1 MSKYLNQLMIALL
14 IGLLAA
20 GYFWAKH
27 TQLDLITRGEGRL
40 IAEGQ
45 NKLVQAPDGGIITA
59 IFVKEGDIV
68 NNNQLLAVINST
80 AAEGSLDEIKA
91 KKNSLLAKLIRLDAE
106 LENTS
111 KSLLKGRLD
120 GFAQNIQESQLALFL
135 ANRSNLRSLLF
146 AIESERD
153 QLEKS
158 LATIKEELSG
168 AKELL
173 SLVNEENEE
182 LSPLIS
188 AGALGASEKFRLK
201 RERAQLTSEIQVL
214 EAKVLQTEAG
224 YIQLEA
230 EIEALQSGYERNI
243 FEERATY
250 INELSEI
257 DTRIPLLEQK
267 LKQTEIRSP
276 SDGIINSL
284 PVSEEETVIKTGEII
299 AEIVPST
306 DNLIVEAFIDP
317 KDIAKIEVSQEA
329 RVSLTAYDA
338 AKYGYLTGRLLKVSV
353 DAVYREE
360 KQSYMYAI
368 EVELINNLADS
379 KGSTVPLNPGMIAQ
393 VDIIRGQQTVLE
405 YFWQPIA
412 KLKDDAFR
420 Q

>member
-1 MSKYLNQLMIALL
+1 MAKYLNQFMIALL
-14 IGLLAA
+14 LGLLAA
-20 GYFWAKH
+20 GYFWAKQ

-45 NKLVQAPDGGIITA
+45 NKLVQAPDGGIVTK
-59 IFVKEGDIV
+59 IFVNEGDIV
-68 NNNQLLAVINST
+68 SNNQLLAVINST
-80 AAEGSLDEIKA
+80 AAEGSLEEIKA
-91 KKNSLLAKLIRLDAE
+91 KKNSLLAKLVRLDAE
-106 LENTS
+106 LKNS
-111 KSLLKGRLD
+111 NKNQLAKSLG
-120 GFAQNIQESQLALFL
+120 GFAENVRESQLALFL

-146 AIESERD
+146 SIESERD

-158 LATIKEELSG
+158 LATIKEQLSG

-173 SLVNEENEE
+173 LLVNEENKE
-182 LSPLIS
+182 LSPLIK

-201 RERAQLTSEIQVL
+201 REKAQLTSEIYVL
-214 EAKVLQTEAG
+214 EAKVLETDAG
-224 YIQLEA
+224 YLKLEA

-250 INELSEI
+250 VNELSEI

-284 PVSEEETVIKTGEII
+284 PVSDEETVIKTGEII
-299 AEIVPST
+299 AEIVPSA
-306 DNLIVEAFIDP
+306 DDLIVEAFIDP
-317 KDIAKIEVSQEA
+317 KDIAKIEVGQEA

-338 AKYGYLTGRLLKVSV
+338 AKYGYLTGRLLKVSA

-368 EVELINNLADS
+368 EVELIDNLIDS
-379 KGSTVPLNPGMIAQ
+379 LGDTVPLNPGMIAQ

>member
-1 MSKYLNQLMIALL
+1 MAKYLNQFMIALL
-14 IGLLAA
+14 LGLLAA

-45 NKLVQAPDGGIITA
+45 NKLVQAPDGGIVTK

-68 NNNQLLAVINST
+68 SNNQLLAVINST
-80 AAEGSLDEIKA
+80 AAEGSLKEIKA
-91 KKNSLLAKLIRLDAE
+91 KKNSLLAKLVRLDAE
-106 LENTS
+106 LKNSTKNQLV
-111 KSLLKGRLD
+111 KSLD
-120 GFAQNIQESQLALFL
+120 GFAENVRESQLALFL

-146 AIESERD
+146 SIESERD

-158 LATIKEELSG
+158 LATIKEQLSG

-173 SLVNEENEE
+173 ILVNEENKE
-182 LSPLIS
+182 LSPLIK

-201 RERAQLTSEIQVL
+201 RERAQLTSEIHVL
-214 EAKVLQTEAG
+214 EAKVLETDAG
-224 YIQLEA
+224 YLKLEA

-250 INELSEI
+250 VNELSEI

-284 PVSEEETVIKTGEII
+284 PVSDEETVIKTGEII
-299 AEIVPST
+299 AEIVPSA
-306 DNLIVEAFIDP
+306 DDLIVEAFIDP
-317 KDIAKIEVSQEA
+317 KDIAKIEVGQKA

-338 AKYGYLTGRLLKVSV
+338 AKYGYLTGRLLKVSA

-368 EVELINNLADS
+368 EVELIDNLIDS
-379 KGSTVPLNPGMIAQ
+379 IGDTVPLNPGMIAQ

>member
-1 MSKYLNQLMIALL
+1 MSKFINQLMIALL
-14 IGLLAA
+14 LGLLAA
-20 GYFWAKH
+20 GYFWAEK

-45 NKLVQAPDGGIITA
+45 NKLVQSPEGGVITE
-59 IFVKEGDIV
+59 IFVSEGDV
-68 NNNQLLAVINST
+68 VSNNQLLAVINST
-80 AAEGSLDEIKA
+80 AAEGSLEEIRA
-91 KKNSLLAKLIRLDAE
+91 KKNSLQAKLVRLDAE
-106 LENTS
+106 LTDDNKYQLGKDLEDFSANV
-111 KSLLKGRLD
+111 R
-120 GFAQNIQESQLALFL
+120 ESQLALFL

-146 AIESERD
+146 SIESERD
-153 QLEKS
+153 QLGKS
-158 LATIKEELSG
+158 LNTIKEQLSG
-168 AKELL
+168 AKKLL
-173 SLVNEENEE
+173 VLVTEENKE
-182 LSPLIS
+182 LSPLIA

-201 RERAQLTSEIQVL
+201 RENTQLTSEIQVL
-214 EAKVLQTEAG
+214 EAKVVETEAG
-224 YIQLEA
+224 YLKLEA
-230 EIEALQSGYERNI
+230 ELKALKSGYERDI
-243 FEERATY
+243 FEERAAY

-257 DTRIPLLEQK
+257 NTRIPLLEQK

-284 PVSEEETVIKTGEII
+284 PVSDEETVIKTGDVI

-306 DNLIVEAFIDP
+306 DDLIVEAYVDP
-317 KDIAKIEVSQEA
+317 KDIAKIEVGQQA

-338 AKYGYLTGRLLKVSV
+338 AKYGYLTGVLLKVSA

-368 EVELINNLADS
+368 EVELINNLVDS
-379 KGSTVPLNPGMIAQ
+379 KGDIVPLNPGMIAQ

>member
-1 MSKYLNQLMIALL
+1 MSKYLNQFMIALL
-14 IGLLAA
+14 IGLLTA

-45 NKLVQAPDGGIITA
+45 NKLVQAPDGGIITE

-91 KKNSLLAKLIRLDAE
+91 KKNSLLAKLMRLDAE

-111 KSLLKGRLD
+111 KSMLKGRLD

-338 AKYGYLTGRLLKVSV
+338 AKYGYLTGRLLKVSA

-379 KGSTVPLNPGMIAQ
+379 KGSTVPLNPGMICLLYTSPSPR
-393 VDIIRGQQTVLE
+393 D
-405 YFWQPIA
+405 
-412 KLKDDAFR
+412 
-420 Q
+420 

>member
-1 MSKYLNQLMIALL
+1 MAKYLNQFMIALL
-14 IGLLAA
+14 LGLLAA

-45 NKLVQAPDGGIITA
+45 NKLVQAPDGGIVTK
-59 IFVKEGDIV
+59 IFVNEGDIV
-68 NNNQLLAVINST
+68 SNNQLLAVINST
-80 AAEGSLDEIKA
+80 AAEGSLKEIKA
-91 KKNSLLAKLIRLDAE
+91 KKNSLLAKLVRLDAE
-106 LENTS
+106 LKNSS
-111 KSLLKGRLD
+111 KNQLAKSLD
-120 GFAQNIQESQLALFL
+120 GFAENVRESQLALFL

-146 AIESERD
+146 SIESERD

-158 LATIKEELSG
+158 LATIKEQLSG

-173 SLVNEENEE
+173 ILVNEENKE
-182 LSPLIS
+182 LSPLIK

-201 RERAQLTSEIQVL
+201 RERAQLTSEIHVL
-214 EAKVLQTEAG
+214 EAKVLETDAG
-224 YIQLEA
+224 YLKLEA

-250 INELSEI
+250 VNELSEI

-284 PVSEEETVIKTGEII
+284 PVSDEETVIKTGEII
-299 AEIVPST
+299 AEIVPSA
-306 DNLIVEAFIDP
+306 DDLIVEAFIDP
-317 KDIAKIEVSQEA
+317 KDIAKIEVGQKA

-338 AKYGYLTGRLLKVSV
+338 AKYGYLTGRLLKVSA

-368 EVELINNLADS
+368 EVELIDNLIDS
-379 KGSTVPLNPGMIAQ
+379 IGDTVPLNPGMIAQ

>member
-1 MSKYLNQLMIALL
+1 MSKYINQLMIALL
-14 IGLLAA
+14 MGLIAA
-20 GYFWAKH
+20 GYFWAKE

-45 NKLVQAPDGGIITA
+45 NKLVQAPEGGIVTE
-59 IFVKEGDIV
+59 IFVSEGDIV
-68 NNNQLLAVINST
+68 SNNQLIAVINST
-80 AAEGSLDEIKA
+80 AAEGSLEEIKT
-91 KKNSLLAKLIRLDAE
+91 KKNSLLAKLVRLDAE
-106 LENTS
+106 LKNADKNKLEKGLEN
-111 KSLLKGRLD
+111 
-120 GFAQNIQESQLALFL
+120 FAENVRESQLALFL
-135 ANRSNLRSLLF
+135 ANRSNLSSRLF
-146 AIESERD
+146 SIESERD

-158 LATIKEELSG
+158 LATIKKQLLG

-173 SLVNEENEE
+173 LLVNEENNE
-182 LSPLIS
+182 LSPLIQ

-201 RERAQLTSEIQVL
+201 RESAQLGSEIQVL
-214 EAKVLQTEAG
+214 EAKVLETEAG
-224 YIQLEA
+224 YLKLDA
-230 EIEALQSGYERNI
+230 ELKAIQSGYEREI
-243 FEERATY
+243 FDERATY

-257 DTRIPLLEQK
+257 NTRIPLLEQK

-276 SDGIINSL
+276 ADGIINSL
-284 PVSEEETVIKTGEII
+284 PVSDEETVIKTGEII

-338 AKYGYLTGRLLKVSV
+338 AKYGYITGVLTKVSA

-368 EVELINNLADS
+368 EVELINSLNDS
-379 KGSTVPLNPGMIAQ
+379 LGASVPLNPGMIAQ

>member
-45 NKLVQAPDGGIITA
+45 NKLVQAPDGGIITE

-68 NNNQLLAVINST
+68 YNNQLLAVINST

-91 KKNSLLAKLIRLDAE
+91 KKNNLLAKLIRLDAE
-106 LENTS
+106 LENTN

-120 GFAQNIQESQLALFL
+120 NFAQNIQESQLALFL

-317 KDIAKIEVSQEA
+317 KDIAKIEVGQEA

-338 AKYGYLTGRLLKVSV
+338 AKYGYLTGRLLKVSA

>member
-14 IGLLAA
+14 LSLIVA
-20 GYFWAKH
+20 GYFWAKQ

-45 NKLVQAPDGGIITA
+45 NKLVQAPDGGIVTKIL
-59 IFVKEGDIV
+59 VKEGDVIT
-68 NNNQLLAVINST
+68 NNQLLAVINST
-80 AAEGSLDEIKA
+80 AAEGSLQEIKA
-91 KKNSLLAKLIRLDAE
+91 KKNSLMAKLVRLDAE
-106 LENTS
+106 LKNADKHQLE
-111 KSLLKGRLD
+111 KSLESFEENVR
-120 GFAQNIQESQLALFL
+120 ESQLALFL
-135 ANRSNLRSLLF
+135 ANRSNLRSLRF
-146 AIESERD
+146 SIESERD

-158 LATIKEELSG
+158 LATIKEQLLG
-168 AKELL
+168 AEELL
-173 SLVNEENEE
+173 GLVNEENKE
-182 LSPLIS
+182 LSPLIA

-201 RERAQLTSEIQVL
+201 RENAQLTSEIQVL
-214 EAKVLQTEAG
+214 EAKVLETEAG
-224 YIQLEA
+224 YLKLEA
-230 EIEALQSGYERNI
+230 ELEALQSGYEQEV
-243 FEERATY
+243 FEERANY
-250 INELSEI
+250 INELSEVN
-257 DTRIPLLEQK
+257 TRIPLLEQK

-299 AEIVPST
+299 AEIVPSM
-306 DNLIVEAFIDP
+306 DDLIVEAFIDP
-317 KDIAKIEVSQEA
+317 KDIAKIEIGQEA

-338 AKYGYLTGRLLKVSV
+338 AKYGYLTGRLLKVSA

-368 EVELINNLADS
+368 EVELINNLIDS
-379 KGSTVPLNPGMIAQ
+379 TGDTVPLNPGMIAQ

>member
-1 MSKYLNQLMIALL
+1 MIALL
-14 IGLLAA
+14 MGLIAA
-20 GYFWAKH
+20 GYFWAKE

-45 NKLVQAPDGGIITA
+45 NKLVQAPEGGIVTE
-59 IFVKEGDIV
+59 IFVSEGDIV
-68 NNNQLLAVINST
+68 SNNQLIAVINST
-80 AAEGSLDEIKA
+80 AAEGSLEEIKA
-91 KKNSLLAKLIRLDAE
+91 KKNSLLAKLVRLDAE
-106 LENTS
+106 LKNADKNKLEKGLEN
-111 KSLLKGRLD
+111 
-120 GFAQNIQESQLALFL
+120 FAENVRESQLALFL
-135 ANRSNLRSLLF
+135 ANRSNLSSRLF
-146 AIESERD
+146 SIESERD

-158 LATIKEELSG
+158 LATIKKQLLG

-173 SLVNEENEE
+173 LLVNEENNE
-182 LSPLIS
+182 LSPLIQ

-201 RERAQLTSEIQVL
+201 RESAQLGSEIQVL
-214 EAKVLQTEAG
+214 EAKVLETEAG
-224 YIQLEA
+224 YLKLDA
-230 EIEALQSGYERNI
+230 ELKAIQSGYEREI
-243 FEERATY
+243 FDERATY

-257 DTRIPLLEQK
+257 NTRIPLLEQK

-276 SDGIINSL
+276 ADGIINSL
-284 PVSEEETVIKTGEII
+284 PVSDEETVIKTGEII

-338 AKYGYLTGRLLKVSV
+338 AKYGYITGVLTKVSA

-368 EVELINNLADS
+368 EVELINSLNDS
-379 KGSTVPLNPGMIAQ
+379 LGASVPLNPGMIAQ

>member
-1 MSKYLNQLMIALL
+1 MIALL
-14 IGLLAA
+14 LGLIAA
-20 GYFWAKH
+20 GYFWAKS

-45 NKLVQAPDGGIITA
+45 NKLVQAPDGGIVTQIL
-59 IFVKEGDIV
+59 VKEGDIV
-68 NNNQLLAVINST
+68 TNNQLLAVINPT
-80 AAEGSLDEIKA
+80 AAEGSLEEIKA
-91 KKNSLLAKLIRLDAE
+91 KKNSLLAKLIRLNAE
-106 LENTS
+106 LENTN
-111 KSLLKGRLD
+111 KSRLKKRLE
-120 GFAQNIQESQLALFL
+120 GFAENIKESQLALFL
-135 ANRSNLRSLLF
+135 ANRSNLRSRLF
-146 AIESERD
+146 AIESQRD

-168 AKELL
+168 ATELL
-173 SLVNEENEE
+173 LLVDEENEE
-182 LSPLIS
+182 LSPLIA

-201 RERAQLTSEIQVL
+201 RESAQLTSEIQVL
-214 EAKVLQTEAG
+214 KAKVFETEAG
-224 YIQLEA
+224 YLKLQA

-250 INELSEI
+250 VNELSEI

-284 PVSEEETVIKTGEII
+284 PVSDEETVIKTGEII

-306 DNLIVEAFIDP
+306 DDLIVEAFIDP
-317 KDIAKIEVSQEA
+317 KDIAKIEVGQEA
-329 RVSLTAYDA
+329 RISLTAYDA
-338 AKYGYLTGRLLKVSV
+338 AKYGYLTGRLSKLSV

-368 EVELINNLADS
+368 EVELINNLMDS
-379 KGSTVPLNPGMIAQ
+379 KGDTVPLNPGMIAQ

>member
-1 MSKYLNQLMIALL
+1 MAKYLNQFMIALL
-14 IGLLAA
+14 LGLLAA

-45 NKLVQAPDGGIITA
+45 NKLVQAPDGGIVTK
-59 IFVKEGDIV
+59 IFVNEGDIV
-68 NNNQLLAVINST
+68 SNNQLLAVINST
-80 AAEGSLDEIKA
+80 AAEGSLKEIKA
-91 KKNSLLAKLIRLDAE
+91 KKNSLLAKLVRLDAE
-106 LENTS
+106 LKNSTKNQLA
-111 KSLLKGRLD
+111 KSLD
-120 GFAQNIQESQLALFL
+120 GFAENVRESQLALFL

-146 AIESERD
+146 SIESERD

-158 LATIKEELSG
+158 LATIKEQLSG

-173 SLVNEENEE
+173 ILVNEENKE
-182 LSPLIS
+182 LSPLIK

-201 RERAQLTSEIQVL
+201 RERAQLTSEIHVL
-214 EAKVLQTEAG
+214 EAKVLETDAG
-224 YIQLEA
+224 YLKLEA

-250 INELSEI
+250 VNELSEI

-284 PVSEEETVIKTGEII
+284 PVSDEETVIKTGEII
-299 AEIVPST
+299 AEIVPSA
-306 DNLIVEAFIDP
+306 DDLIVEPFIDP
-317 KDIAKIEVSQEA
+317 KDIAKIEVGQKA

-338 AKYGYLTGRLLKVSV
+338 AKYGYLTGRLLKVSA

-368 EVELINNLADS
+368 EVELIDNLIDS
-379 KGSTVPLNPGMIAQ
+379 IGDTVPLNPGMIAQ

>member
-1 MSKYLNQLMIALL
+1 MIALL
-14 IGLLAA
+14 LGLIAA
-20 GYFWAKH
+20 GYFWAKS

-45 NKLVQAPDGGIITA
+45 NKIVQSPEGGVITE
-59 IFVKEGDIV
+59 IFVSEGDV
-68 NNNQLLAVINST
+68 VTNNQLLAVINST
-80 AAEGSLDEIKA
+80 AAEGSLEEIRA
-91 KKNSLLAKLIRLDAE
+91 KKNSLLAKLVRLDAE
-106 LENTS
+106 LKNADKYQLEKGLSGFSENV
-111 KSLLKGRLD
+111 R
-120 GFAQNIQESQLALFL
+120 ESQLALFL

-146 AIESERD
+146 SIESERD

-158 LATIKEELSG
+158 LSTIKEQLSG
-168 AKELL
+168 ARELL
-173 SLVNEENEE
+173 ILVTEENKE
-182 LSPLIS
+182 LSPLIA

-201 RERAQLTSEIQVL
+201 RENAQLTSEIQVL
-214 EAKVLQTEAG
+214 EAKVLETEAG
-224 YIQLEA
+224 YLKLEA
-230 EIEALQSGYERNI
+230 ELKALQSGYEREI
-243 FEERATY
+243 FEERAAY

-257 DTRIPLLEQK
+257 NTRIPLLEQK

-284 PVSEEETVIKTGEII
+284 PVSDKETVIKTGEIV

-306 DNLIVEAFIDP
+306 DDLIVEAYIDP
-317 KDIAKIEVSQEA
+317 KDIAKIEVGQQA
-329 RVSLTAYDA
+329 RLSLTAYDA
-338 AKYGYLTGRLLKVSV
+338 AKYGYLTGVLLKVSA

-360 KQSYMYAI
+360 KQSYMFAI
-368 EVELINNLADS
+368 EVRIIDDLIDS
-379 KGSTVPLNPGMIAQ
+379 KGATVPLNPGMIAQ

>member
-1 MSKYLNQLMIALL
+1 MIALL
-14 IGLLAA
+14 LGLIAA
-20 GYFWAKH
+20 GYFWAKS

-45 NKLVQAPDGGIITA
+45 NKLVQAPDGGIVTQIL
-59 IFVKEGDIV
+59 VKEGDIV
-68 NNNQLLAVINST
+68 TNNQLLAVINPT
-80 AAEGSLDEIKA
+80 AAEGSLEEIKA
-91 KKNSLLAKLIRLDAE
+91 KKNSLLAKLIRLNAE
-106 LENTS
+106 LENTN
-111 KSLLKGRLD
+111 KSRLKKRLE
-120 GFAQNIQESQLALFL
+120 GFAENIKESQLALFL
-135 ANRSNLRSLLF
+135 ANRSNLRSRLF
-146 AIESERD
+146 AIESQRD

-168 AKELL
+168 ATKLL
-173 SLVNEENEE
+173 LLVDEENEE
-182 LSPLIS
+182 LSPLIA

-201 RERAQLTSEIQVL
+201 RESAQLTSEIQVL
-214 EAKVLQTEAG
+214 KAKVFETEAG
-224 YIQLEA
+224 YLKLQA

-250 INELSEI
+250 VNELSEI

-284 PVSEEETVIKTGEII
+284 PVSDEETVIKTGEII

-306 DNLIVEAFIDP
+306 DDLIVEAFIDP
-317 KDIAKIEVSQEA
+317 KDIAKIEVGQEA
-329 RVSLTAYDA
+329 RISLTAYDA
-338 AKYGYLTGRLLKVSV
+338 AKYGYLTGRLSKLSV

-368 EVELINNLADS
+368 EVELINNLMDS
-379 KGSTVPLNPGMIAQ
+379 KGDTVPLNPGMIAQ

>member
-1 MSKYLNQLMIALL
+1 MIALL
-14 IGLLAA
+14 LGLIAA
-20 GYFWAKH
+20 GYFWAKS

-45 NKLVQAPDGGIITA
+45 NKIVQSPEGGVITE
-59 IFVKEGDIV
+59 IFVSEGDV
-68 NNNQLLAVINST
+68 VTNNQLLAVINST
-80 AAEGSLDEIKA
+80 AAEGSLEEIRA
-91 KKNSLLAKLIRLDAE
+91 KKNSLLAKLVRLDAE
-106 LENTS
+106 LKNADKYQLEKGLSGFSENV
-111 KSLLKGRLD
+111 R
-120 GFAQNIQESQLALFL
+120 ESQLALFL

-146 AIESERD
+146 SIESERD

-158 LATIKEELSG
+158 LSTIKEQLSG
-168 AKELL
+168 ARELL
-173 SLVNEENEE
+173 ILVTEENKE
-182 LSPLIS
+182 LSPLIA

-201 RERAQLTSEIQVL
+201 RENAQLTSEIQVL
-214 EAKVLQTEAG
+214 EAKVLETEAG
-224 YIQLEA
+224 YLKLEA
-230 EIEALQSGYERNI
+230 ELKALQSGYEREI
-243 FEERATY
+243 FEERAAY

-257 DTRIPLLEQK
+257 NTRIPLLEQK

-284 PVSEEETVIKTGEII
+284 PVSDKETVIKTGEIV

-306 DNLIVEAFIDP
+306 DDLIVEAYIDP
-317 KDIAKIEVSQEA
+317 KDIAKIEVGQQA
-329 RVSLTAYDA
+329 RLSLTAYDA
-338 AKYGYLTGRLLKVSV
+338 AKYGYLTGVLLKVSA

-360 KQSYMYAI
+360 KQSYMFAI
-368 EVELINNLADS
+368 EVRIIDDLIDS
-379 KGSTVPLNPGMIAQ
+379 KGTTVPLNPGMIAQ

>member
-1 MSKYLNQLMIALL
+1 MIALL
-14 IGLLAA
+14 LGLIAA
-20 GYFWAKH
+20 GYFWAKS

-45 NKLVQAPDGGIITA
+45 NKIVQSPEGGVITE
-59 IFVKEGDIV
+59 IFVSEGDV
-68 NNNQLLAVINST
+68 VTNNQLLAVINST
-80 AAEGSLDEIKA
+80 AAEGSLEEIRA
-91 KKNSLLAKLIRLDAE
+91 KKNSLLAKLVRLDAE
-106 LENTS
+106 LKNADKYQLEKGLVGFSENV
-111 KSLLKGRLD
+111 R
-120 GFAQNIQESQLALFL
+120 ESQLALFL

-146 AIESERD
+146 SIESERD

-158 LATIKEELSG
+158 LSTIKEQLSG
-168 AKELL
+168 ARELL
-173 SLVNEENEE
+173 ILVTEENKE
-182 LSPLIS
+182 LSPLIA

-201 RERAQLTSEIQVL
+201 RENAQLTSEIQVL
-214 EAKVLQTEAG
+214 EAKVLETEAG
-224 YIQLEA
+224 YLKLEA
-230 EIEALQSGYERNI
+230 ELKALQSGYEREI
-243 FEERATY
+243 FEERAAY

-257 DTRIPLLEQK
+257 NTRIPLLEQK

-284 PVSEEETVIKTGEII
+284 PVSDKETVIKTGEIV

-306 DNLIVEAFIDP
+306 DDLIVEAYIDP
-317 KDIAKIEVSQEA
+317 KDIAKIEVGQQA
-329 RVSLTAYDA
+329 RLSLTAYDA
-338 AKYGYLTGRLLKVSV
+338 AKYGYLTGVLLKVSA

-360 KQSYMYAI
+360 KQSYMFAI
-368 EVELINNLADS
+368 EVGIIDDLIDS
-379 KGSTVPLNPGMIAQ
+379 KGTTVPLNPGMIAQ

>member
-1 MSKYLNQLMIALL
+1 MIALL
-14 IGLLAA
+14 LGLIAA
-20 GYFWAKH
+20 GYFWAKS

-45 NKLVQAPDGGIITA
+45 NKIVQSPEGGVITE
-59 IFVKEGDIV
+59 IFVSEGDV
-68 NNNQLLAVINST
+68 VTNNQLLAVINST
-80 AAEGSLDEIKA
+80 AAEGSLEEIRA
-91 KKNSLLAKLIRLDAE
+91 KKNSLLAKLVRLDAE
-106 LENTS
+106 LKNADKYQLEKGLSGFSENV
-111 KSLLKGRLD
+111 R
-120 GFAQNIQESQLALFL
+120 ESQLALFL

-146 AIESERD
+146 SIESERD

-158 LATIKEELSG
+158 LLTIKEQLSG
-168 AKELL
+168 ARELL
-173 SLVNEENEE
+173 ILVTEENKE
-182 LSPLIS
+182 LSPLIA

-201 RERAQLTSEIQVL
+201 RENAQLTSEIHVL
-214 EAKVLQTEAG
+214 KAKVLETEAG
-224 YIQLEA
+224 YLKLEA
-230 EIEALQSGYERNI
+230 ELKALQSGYEREI
-243 FEERATY
+243 FEERAAY

-257 DTRIPLLEQK
+257 NTRIPLLEQK

-284 PVSEEETVIKTGEII
+284 PVSDKETVIKTGEIV

-306 DNLIVEAFIDP
+306 DDLIVEAYIDP
-317 KDIAKIEVSQEA
+317 KDIAKIEVGQQA
-329 RVSLTAYDA
+329 RLSLTAYDA
-338 AKYGYLTGRLLKVSV
+338 AKYGYLTGVLLKVSA

-360 KQSYMYAI
+360 KQSYMFAI
-368 EVELINNLADS
+368 EVGIIDDLIDS
-379 KGSTVPLNPGMIAQ
+379 KGTIVPLNPGMIAQ

>member
-1 MSKYLNQLMIALL
+1 MCSGTSLL
-14 IGLLAA
+14 
-20 GYFWAKH
+20 
-27 TQLDLITRGEGRL
+27 
-40 IAEGQ
+40 
-45 NKLVQAPDGGIITA
+45 
-59 IFVKEGDIV
+59 
-68 NNNQLLAVINST
+68 
-80 AAEGSLDEIKA
+80 
-91 KKNSLLAKLIRLDAE
+91 KKNSLQAKLVRLDAE
-106 LENTS
+106 LTDDNKYQLEKDLENFS
-111 KSLLKGRLD
+111 ANVR
-120 GFAQNIQESQLALFL
+120 ESQLALFL

-146 AIESERD
+146 SIESERD
-153 QLEKS
+153 QLGKS
-158 LATIKEELSG
+158 LNTIKEQLSG
-168 AKELL
+168 AKKLL
-173 SLVNEENEE
+173 VLVTEENKE
-182 LSPLIS
+182 LSPLIA

-201 RERAQLTSEIQVL
+201 RENAQLTSEIQVL
-214 EAKVLQTEAG
+214 EAKVVETEAG
-224 YIQLEA
+224 YLKLEA
-230 EIEALQSGYERNI
+230 ELKALKSGYERDI
-243 FEERATY
+243 FEERAAY

-257 DTRIPLLEQK
+257 NTRIPLLEQK

-306 DNLIVEAFIDP
+306 DDLIVEAFIDP

-338 AKYGYLTGRLLKVSV
+338 AKYGYLTGRLLKVSA

>member
-1 MSKYLNQLMIALL
+1 MIALL
-14 IGLLAA
+14 MGLIAA
-20 GYFWAKH
+20 GYFWAKE

-45 NKLVQAPDGGIITA
+45 NKLVQAPEGGIVTEIL
-59 IFVKEGDIV
+59 VSEGDIV
-68 NNNQLLAVINST
+68 SNNQLIAVINST
-80 AAEGSLDEIKA
+80 AAEGSLEEIKA
-91 KKNSLLAKLIRLDAE
+91 KKNSLLAKLVRLDAE
-106 LENTS
+106 LKNADKNKLEKGLEN
-111 KSLLKGRLD
+111 
-120 GFAQNIQESQLALFL
+120 FAENIRESQLALFL
-135 ANRSNLRSLLF
+135 ANRSNLRSRLF
-146 AIESERD
+146 SIESERD

-158 LATIKEELSG
+158 LATIKKQLLG

-173 SLVNEENEE
+173 LLVNEENNE
-182 LSPLIS
+182 LSPLIQ

-201 RERAQLTSEIQVL
+201 RESAQLGSEIQVL
-214 EAKVLQTEAG
+214 EAKVLETEAG
-224 YIQLEA
+224 YLKLDA
-230 EIEALQSGYERNI
+230 ELKAIQSGYEREI
-243 FEERATY
+243 FDERAAY

-257 DTRIPLLEQK
+257 NTRIPLLEQK

-276 SDGIINSL
+276 ADGIINSL
-284 PVSEEETVIKTGEII
+284 PVSDEETVIKTGEII

-317 KDIAKIEVSQEA
+317 KDIAKIEVSQET

-338 AKYGYLTGRLLKVSV
+338 AKYGYITGVLTKVSA

-368 EVELINNLADS
+368 EVELINSLNDS
-379 KGSTVPLNPGMIAQ
+379 SGASVPLNPGMIAQ

>member
-1 MSKYLNQLMIALL
+1 MIALL
-14 IGLLAA
+14 LSLLVA
-20 GYFWAKH
+20 GYFWSKQ

-45 NKLVQAPDGGIITA
+45 NKLVQAPDGGIVTKIL
-59 IFVKEGDIV
+59 VKEGDVIT
-68 NNNQLLAVINST
+68 NNQLLAVINST
-80 AAEGSLDEIKA
+80 AAEGSLEEIKA
-91 KKNSLLAKLIRLDAE
+91 KKNSLMAKLVRLDAE
-106 LENTS
+106 LKNADKHQLE
-111 KSLLKGRLD
+111 KSLESFEENVR
-120 GFAQNIQESQLALFL
+120 ESQLALFL
-135 ANRSNLRSLLF
+135 ANRSNLRSLRF
-146 AIESERD
+146 SIESERD

-158 LATIKEELSG
+158 LATIKEQLLG
-168 AKELL
+168 AEELL
-173 SLVNEENEE
+173 GLVNEENKE
-182 LSPLIS
+182 LSPLIA

-201 RERAQLTSEIQVL
+201 RENAQLTSEIQVL
-214 EAKVLQTEAG
+214 EAKVLETEAG
-224 YIQLEA
+224 YLKLEA
-230 EIEALQSGYERNI
+230 ELEALQSGYEQEV
-243 FEERATY
+243 FEERANY
-250 INELSEI
+250 INELSEVN
-257 DTRIPLLEQK
+257 TRIPLLEQK

-299 AEIVPST
+299 AEIVPSM
-306 DNLIVEAFIDP
+306 DDLIVEAFIDP
-317 KDIAKIEVSQEA
+317 KDIAKIEIGQEA

-338 AKYGYLTGRLLKVSV
+338 AKYGYLTGRLLKVSA

-368 EVELINNLADS
+368 EVELINNLIDS
-379 KGSTVPLNPGMIAQ
+379 TGDTVPLNPGMIAQ